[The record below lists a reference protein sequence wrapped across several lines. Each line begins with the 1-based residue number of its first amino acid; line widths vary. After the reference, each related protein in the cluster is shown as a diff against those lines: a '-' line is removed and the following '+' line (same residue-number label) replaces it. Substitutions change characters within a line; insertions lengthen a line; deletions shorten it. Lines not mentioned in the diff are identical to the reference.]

1 MESPSNHRT
10 KSRLAGKVVIILNKI
25 ILVKLNRN
33 LVNEISH
40 LPYREE
46 TKFHE
51 ELQVIHPLCKHA
63 LNCKLAALCK
73 HYCSQTKDERFC
85 NHELKLGIPSHVY
98 LQHTTK

>member
-1 MESPSNHRT
+1 MESPSKHPT

-40 LPYREE
+40 LPYRKE
-46 TKFHE
+46 TKLHE
-51 ELQVIHPLCKHA
+51 ELQDIHPLWKHA
-63 LNCKLAALCK
+63 INCKLADLCK

-85 NHELKLGIPSHVY
+85 NPELKLGIPSHVY